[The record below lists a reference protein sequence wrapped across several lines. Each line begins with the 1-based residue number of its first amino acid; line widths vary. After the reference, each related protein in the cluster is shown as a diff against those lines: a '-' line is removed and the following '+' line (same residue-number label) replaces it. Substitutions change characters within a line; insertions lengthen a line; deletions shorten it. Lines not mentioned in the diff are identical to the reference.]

1 MNRRDRNSDMEDE
14 LADIVWAPIITTPPP
29 TPPPSTTPPP
39 PSAHTTP
46 PPTAH
51 TTPPPPAHTT
61 PPPPGPTAP
70 PTTVT
75 SEGPVFDSAFALGDP
90 ENSASTLPTAPGSS
104 EKPTSGKPS
113 APGSSDK
120 SPPCK
125 PPGSEGPKGPT
136 GSTTGK
142 QAVASEPE
150 LAARPCEELRRRLRE
165 LKANNCER
173 LERLRRPPDV
183 ETTPGRWLQD
193 LDVVPG
199 IATVALAVTAHQSW
213 NQGFSIP
220 SAHDLVSCNMR
231 VTRPVA
237 ETERPNLV
245 TRFCRPMMFPVYY
258 GDHTVLAL
266 VQMDQNGQLSFSIFD
281 SMASYYDEEDKNIVV
296 DVVTTIVQ
304 DTQWW
309 RQRYHDW
316 DAVPKP
322 ATAQWIPCAQQPTE
336 SECGYYS
343 MLFSWALALGLEL
356 NPHAAPVWDEHMF
369 QEVLDVS
376 HLARLG
382 LVDWTLIQNFLRC
395 HRFVLDGAVPQNR
408 RFQRSVPL
416 ETVNALTTHLE
427 GLAADE
433 IINTTDPEFD
443 IANIMGSNFILLP
456 TGWDPTSNKFK
467 RPSTAHKKSK
477 EWKTDRSM
485 RHQLMLLGHLRFG
498 IPPATLALLKNYHLV
513 PSEQKTK
520 DATDFG
526 THEALYFQMMLRW
539 LERTNNAH
547 DIPHERWFTW
557 YHLFLANERAQTRT
571 RAQLDDEPCVLAT
584 EKLQRL
590 RKLFKNNHINHNIGN
605 AIPDASPG
613 RNIDLGEINLAI
625 AAVVE
630 AIDQRQAT
638 LHRGNRDTF
647 AGGFALT
654 TSENIETA
662 KSPSPAEGARAVS
675 RPRRCLLLPTL
686 IDSGSIAQ
694 VLKQKPTGRRQGH
707 YFLAVV
713 QEEPQ
718 TRNPWNNDPTHF
730 VVYTLDSAPDRFRS
744 REVQTLF
751 NNTVRTIAENLG
763 WSTQRNL
770 EHQARFRAQH
780 TQVDVFRQG
789 LDGWQCGLHVV
800 LNAWILALGLIPTPD
815 PVNMDEGFYNELWL
829 LIRSATAGLLDWQT
843 LVAWLFCKGV
853 TTLRTLDAV
862 PEDRRFEL
870 SRHQDAEFGTYRGQR
885 EFRNEGELANRIQE
899 MIVHDMLNVEPRTE
913 EALPYDRGNNIV
925 IPGETSGADG
935 GESSK
940 AKQEDSKKKTGKEK
954 TRMILEDFLLKPR
967 STAYKTAQS
976 CTEEQL
982 ETLLVGMADVHK
994 RERDENFLALAM
1006 SMDIKVAEEGSEEES
1021 EKESEEGLN
1030 RAFDD
1035 CGVPRRGGLKRK
1047 ADVKSEGSRHD
1058 GSFSTS
1064 RKRCKLNC
1072 ISRRVLRSCVDADGD
1087 VRMG

>member
-1 MNRRDRNSDMEDE
+1 
-14 LADIVWAPIITTPPP
+14 
-29 TPPPSTTPPP
+29 
-39 PSAHTTP
+39 
-46 PPTAH
+46 
-51 TTPPPPAHTT
+51 
-61 PPPPGPTAP
+61 
-70 PTTVT
+70 
-75 SEGPVFDSAFALGDP
+75 
-90 ENSASTLPTAPGSS
+90 
-104 EKPTSGKPS
+104 
-113 APGSSDK
+113 
-120 SPPCK
+120 
-125 PPGSEGPKGPT
+125 
-136 GSTTGK
+136 
-142 QAVASEPE
+142 
-150 LAARPCEELRRRLRE
+150 
-165 LKANNCER
+165 
-173 LERLRRPPDV
+173 V
-183 ETTPGRWLQD
+183 ETTPGSWLHD

-199 IATVALAVTAHQSW
+199 IATVALAVTDHQSL
-213 NQGFSIP
+213 NEGFSIP
-220 SAHDLVSCNMR
+220 SANDLVICNMR

-237 ETERPNLV
+237 EPAALTMV

-296 DVVTTIVQ
+296 DVVTTTVQ

-369 QEVLDVS
+369 QEFLDVS

-382 LVDWTLIQNFLRC
+382 LVDWTLIQYFLRC
-395 HRFVLDGAVPQNR
+395 HGFVLDGSVPQDR

-416 ETVNALTTHLE
+416 ETVNALVTHLA
-427 GLAADE
+427 GLADVE
-433 IINTTDPEFD
+433 EEMMFSLDFD
-443 IANIMGSNFILLP
+443 VARIMGRNFTRLPMGQDP
-456 TGWDPTSNKFK
+456 TGNFFLPRPLTSQD
-467 RPSTAHKKSK
+467 RK
-477 EWKTDRSM
+477 E
-485 RHQLMLLGHLRFG
+485 RHRLKLWGHLRFG
-498 IPPATLALLKNYHLV
+498 ISPVELDHLREYHVRSSKLK
-513 PSEQKTK
+513 PKEQKAREAK
-520 DATDFG
+520 QIGAD
-526 THEALYFQMMLRW
+526 EALYFLRLLGW
-539 LERTNNAH
+539 LERVN
-547 DIPHERWFTW
+547 DLGSIPRERWLTW
-557 YHLFLANERAQTRT
+557 YRLLLANERAQEKTSFRLN
-571 RAQLDDEPCVLAT
+571 RDPCTVAA

-590 RKLFKNNHINHNIGN
+590 RVLLMNPHINQNFAN
-605 AIPDASPG
+605 AIPDANPG
-613 RNIDLGEINLAI
+613 RNLDLGEINLAI

-638 LHRGNRDTF
+638 LHRGDRDTF

-654 TSENIETA
+654 TSENIEAA
-662 KSPSPAEGARAVS
+662 KSPSPAEGVVAVS
-675 RPRRCLLLPTL
+675 RPRRCLLLPML
-686 IDSGSIAQ
+686 IDSDLIAHAK
-694 VLKQKPTGRRQGH
+694 KQNPTGQRRGH

-713 QEEPQ
+713 QEEPR
-718 TRNPWNNDPTHF
+718 TRTQWNTNPTHF
-730 VVYTLDSAPDRFRS
+730 VVYTLDSAPERFGS

-751 NNTVRTIAENLG
+751 NNTVRTTAENLG